1 MNLNLKGVT
10 LQSWIR
16 IVALFLVLANQIAI
30 SFFNFDL
37 GLADEQIYQ
46 GVSTVVTVIT
56 SLLAGYKNNSVTKP
70 AQEADEVLKQKKNIK
85 GSR

>member
-1 MNLNLKGVT
+1 MNLKGITKGTWVRT
-10 LQSWIR
+10 
-16 IVALFLVLANQIAI
+16 VALFLVLINQIAV
-30 SFFNFDL
+30 SFFGFDL

-70 AQEADEVLKQKKNIK
+70 AQEADVVLKQKKKAK
-85 GSR
+85 GNQ